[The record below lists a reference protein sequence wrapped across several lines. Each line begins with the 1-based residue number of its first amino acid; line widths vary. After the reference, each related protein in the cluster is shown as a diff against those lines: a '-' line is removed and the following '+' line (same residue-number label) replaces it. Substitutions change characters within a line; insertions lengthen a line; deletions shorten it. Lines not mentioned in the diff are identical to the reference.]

1 MGKSHAA
8 PEEHRTAIHIKEN
21 GKQVYLYERIEK
33 TGNGVTTVLH
43 NETGERPSWL
53 TKILLP

>member
-1 MGKSHAA
+1 MGKSHAG
-8 PEEHRTAIHIKEN
+8 PEKHRTAIRIKEN
-21 GKQVYLYERIEK
+21 GRQVYLYERIEK

-43 NETGERPSWL
+43 NETSEKPSWL